1 MSAPYLLS
9 EAAEQSLDD
18 IFVYTVDVWGEAQ
31 ARKYLTDL
39 FSLFEAIAAGQE
51 IGRLIQ
57 PEYGVKG
64 RYAKSGKHYVYWY
77 QEDGQVW
84 IAEIL
89 HERMNLGDRLCAGGN
104 LCKRRTLY

>member
-1 MSAPYLLS
+1 MTAPYLLS

-18 IFVYTVDVWGEAQ
+18 IFAYSLAVWGETR
-31 ARKYLTDL
+31 ARKYLADL
-39 FSLFEAIAAGQE
+39 FDLFAAVAAGRE
-51 IGRLIQ
+51 AGRLIQ

-64 RYAKSGKHYVYWY
+64 RYAGSGKHFAYWY
-77 QEDGQVW
+77 WEDDQLW

-104 LCKRRTLY
+104 LPT